1 MKADNNQEC
10 YMNRELSWLKFNER
24 VLNEAGNERVPLAER
39 LTFLSIYQTNLD
51 EFFRVRVGTLM
62 RQDKSGKVIR
72 DNKTNMT
79 SREQIDAILEN
90 ARNLD
95 IKKQSIYDQVMGE
108 LEPHGVRI
116 INFNRLS
123 NSEKSGLKKYFVSQ
137 IQPYLSPMLIM
148 KGHQFPFLNNG
159 DIYAF
164 VVLKSKSGKLEGI
177 VPTANKVFSR
187 MIEVPTRP
195 GTFILTEEMILHFIT
210 LLYPD
215 FTVEEKS
222 LIRVTRNADI
232 DASDLYDEDMD
243 FRDAMETLVK
253 ERKFLDTVRL
263 EISRRLS
270 DDAID
275 SLKKNLDIKKKQIFL
290 SLVPLDLSFVFG
302 IQKYLEGNEGLF
314 YPKRTPRMSRRLD
327 IKKSLLDQVEQ
338 KDVLLSYP
346 FESMRPFLRL
356 LQEAADD
363 PTVTSIRMTLYR
375 LADRSKV
382 VESLVEAAENGKEV
396 TVMVELRARF
406 DEAHNIEM
414 SHVLE
419 DAGCHVIYG
428 LEKYKVHSKL
438 CLITRK
444 KEKGIE
450 YITQV
455 GTGNYNEKTAKL
467 YTDLCLITAN
477 QAIGHEASQVFDA
490 LLKGETIK
498 KTETLLVS
506 PNCLQNKVLEKMDT
520 EIAHAKAGEPAYLG
534 FKMNSLTDKDI
545 IDKLIEASEAG
556 VRIEMIIRGICCLVP
571 GIPGKTDN
579 ITVISI
585 VGRFLEHSRI
595 YRFGTKDR
603 EEVYISSADFMTRNT
618 LKRVEVAAPIL
629 DPALRDR
636 IDDMFDTM
644 MRDDEKGKILRNDG
658 TYADRNTDGPLLN
671 SQELFYAE
679 AYSREEKP
687 LPGAGQATEK
697 K

>member
-1 MKADNNQEC
+1 
-10 YMNRELSWLKFNER
+10 MNRELSWLKFNER

-108 LEPHGVRI
+108 LEPHGIRI

-164 VVLKSKSGKLEGI
+164 VVLKSKSGKVEGI

-187 MIEVPTRP
+187 LIEVPTRP
-195 GTFILTEEMILHFIT
+195 GTFILTEEMILHFVT

-222 LIRVTRNADI
+222 LLRVTRNADI
-232 DASDLYDEDMD
+232 DASDIY
-243 FRDAMETLVK
+243 V
-253 ERKFLDTVRL
+253 
-263 EISRRLS
+263 
-270 DDAID
+270 
-275 SLKKNLDIKKKQIFL
+275 
-290 SLVPLDLSFVFG
+290 VFG

-314 YPKRTPRMSRRLD
+314 YPKRTPRMSRSLD
-327 IKKSLLDQVEQ
+327 IKKSLLDQVEK

-506 PNCLQNKVLEKMDT
+506 PNCLQNKVLEKMDA

-556 VRIEMIIRGICCLVP
+556 VKIEMIIRGICCLVP

-629 DPALRDR
+629 DPSIRDR

-687 LPGAGQATEK
+687 LPGAGQAPAAK
-697 K
+697 